1 MPLGFLQIA
10 KPLPTERLSFLN
22 GFDSKSLLVA
32 VNWASNNIFLG
43 GPVAQVVEALMIVS
57 EDSTSSLCIR
67 PATSSSRGDR
77 LQCHDLQFDSQ
88 EPGARMVGRL
98 PGSDRLFWPETPRP
112 PFTFCPSATY
122 GQWSSSFTETN
133 LSFLSPLR
141 MILTSHDYDVL
152 CLLDRDQS
160 NKVSVPFTLLG
171 LSAQTTGYCF
181 DTHVLSTLGPS

>member
-67 PATSSSRGDR
+67 PTTSSSRGDR

-98 PGSDRLFWPETPRP
+98 PGSDRLFWPGTPRP
-112 PFTFCPSATY
+112 PFTFLPLSY
-122 GQWSSSFTETN
+122 IWPVEILVHGDKPF
-133 LSFLSPLR
+133 LSFPFAHDFDISRLR
-141 MILTSHDYDVL
+141 RALPPRQGSIQQSQCAIHFIGVVCTDDWILL
-152 CLLDRDQS
+152 
-160 NKVSVPFTLLG
+160 
-171 LSAQTTGYCF
+171 
-181 DTHVLSTLGPS
+181 